1 MLKKVKKF
9 KMAKIVIVN
18 LTLMPNNIITTNNG
32 IMLMPGYNTYLEQ
45 VIKMFNIKEI
55 DFDNI

>member
-1 MLKKVKKF
+1 
-9 KMAKIVIVN
+9 MAKIVILN

-32 IMLMPGYNTYLEQ
+32 IIPMPGYNTYLEW
-45 VIKMFNIKEI
+45 VTKICNIKEI